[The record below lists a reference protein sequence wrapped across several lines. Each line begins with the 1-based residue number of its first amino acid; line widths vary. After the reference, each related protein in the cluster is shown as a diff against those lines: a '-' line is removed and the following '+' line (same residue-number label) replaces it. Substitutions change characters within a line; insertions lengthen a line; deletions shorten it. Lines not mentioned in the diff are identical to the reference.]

1 MKVIL
6 VQDVKALGKKGQL
19 VDVSDGY
26 ARNFLFPKK
35 LAVEA
40 SSKNLS
46 EMKNAEAA
54 KQLKEAKELAA
65 AKETAEKLEGCMVK
79 IQRTCGADE
88 KLYGSVGT
96 KDIAD
101 ALTEQFGIEIDKRKI
116 QLSEPIKSYGSYTVT
131 VKLHASVTGKI
142 NFVVA
147 K

>member
-6 VQDVKALGKKGQL
+6 AQDVKALGKKGQL

-35 LAVEA
+35 LAIEA
-40 SSKNLS
+40 NNKNLE
-46 EMKNAEAA
+46 EMKNAEISR
-54 KQLKEAKELAA
+54 QIKEAKELAA
-65 AKETAEKLEGCMVK
+65 AKETAAKLEACMVK
-79 IQRTCGADE
+79 IQKSSGADE
-88 KLYGSVGT
+88 KLYGSVGA

-101 ALTEQFGIEIDKRKI
+101 ALAQQFGVEIDKRKI

-131 VKLHASVTGKI
+131 VKLHPSVSGKI

>member
-6 VQDVKALGKKGQL
+6 AQDVKTLGKKGQM

-35 LAVEA
+35 LAIEA
-40 SSKNLS
+40 NNKNLS
-46 EMKNAEAA
+46 EMKNAEMS
-54 KQLKEAKELAA
+54 KQIKEAKELAA
-65 AKETAEKLEGCMVK
+65 AKETAAKLEGCMVK
-79 IQRTCGADE
+79 IQKSCGADE

-101 ALTEQFGIEIDKRKI
+101 ALAEQFGVEIDKRKI
-116 QLSEPIKSYGSYTVT
+116 QLSDPIKAYGSYTLT
-131 VKLHASVTGKI
+131 VKLHTSVSGKI
-142 NFVVA
+142 NLVVA

>member
-6 VQDVKALGKKGQL
+6 AQDVKTLGKKGQL

-40 SSKNLS
+40 NSKNLE
-46 EMKNAEAA
+46 EMKNAETS
-54 KQLKEAKELAA
+54 KQIKEAKELAA
-65 AKETAEKLEGCMVK
+65 AKDTATKLEGCMVK
-79 IQRTCGADE
+79 IQKSCGADE
-88 KLYGSVGT
+88 KLYGSVGA

-101 ALTEQFGIEIDKRKI
+101 ALAQQFGVEIDKRKI
-116 QLSEPIKSYGSYTVT
+116 QLADPIKSYGNYTVT
-131 VKLHASVTGKI
+131 VKLHTSVSGKI
-142 NFVVA
+142 NFVVT

>member
-6 VQDVKALGKKGQL
+6 AQDIKALGKKGQL

-35 LAVEA
+35 LAIEA
-40 SSKNLS
+40 SAKNLE
-46 EMKNAEAA
+46 EMKNAETS
-54 KQLKEAKELAA
+54 KQIKEAKELAA
-65 AKETAEKLEGCMVK
+65 AKEILSKLEGCMVK
-79 IQRTCGADE
+79 IQRSSGADD

-101 ALTEQFGIEIDKRKI
+101 ALAQQFGIDIDKRKI
-116 QLSEPIKSYGSYTVT
+116 QLSDPIKSYGNYTVT
-131 VKLHASVTGKI
+131 VKLHTSVSGKI
-142 NFVVA
+142 NFAVT

>member
-6 VQDVKALGKKGQL
+6 AQDVKSLGKKGQL
-19 VDVSDGY
+19 VEVSDGY

-35 LAVEA
+35 LAIEA
-40 SSKNLS
+40 NSKNLS
-46 EMKNAEAA
+46 EMKNAETS
-54 KQLKEAKELAA
+54 KQLREAKELAA
-65 AKETAEKLEGCMVK
+65 AKETAAKLEGCMVK
-79 IQRTCGADE
+79 LQRTCGADE

-101 ALTEQFGIEIDKRKI
+101 ALAEQYGIEIDKRKI
-116 QLSEPIKSYGSYTVT
+116 QLSDPIKAYGSYTVS

>member
-6 VQDVKALGKKGQL
+6 AQDVKTLGKKGQM

-35 LAVEA
+35 LAIEA
-40 SSKNLS
+40 NAKNVA
-46 EMKNAEAA
+46 EMKNAELS
-54 KQLKEAKELAA
+54 KQIKEEKEVAA
-65 AKETAEKLEGCMVK
+65 AKEIAAKLEGVMVK
-79 IQRTCGADE
+79 IQRTSGADE

-101 ALTEQFGIEIDKRKI
+101 ALQEQFGIELDKRKI
-116 QLSEPIKSYGSYTVT
+116 QLSDPIKSYGSYTAA
-131 VKLHASVTGKI
+131 VKLHGAITGKI
-142 NFVVA
+142 NFVVS

>member
-6 VQDVKALGKKGQL
+6 SQDVKALGKKGQL

-35 LAVEA
+35 LAMEA
-40 SSKNLS
+40 SAKNLE
-46 EMKNAEAA
+46 EMKNAETS
-54 KQLKEAKELAA
+54 KQIKEAKELAA
-65 AKETAEKLEGCMVK
+65 AKEIAAKLDGCMVK

-96 KDIAD
+96 KDVAD
-101 ALTEQFGIEIDKRKI
+101 ALAEQYGIEIDKRKI
-116 QLSEPIKSYGSYTVT
+116 QLSDPIKTYGSYTVN
-131 VKLHASVTGKI
+131 VKLHSSVSGKI